1 MSLVC
6 NEGCKDLDNIMMTC
20 RQRYVVAKVEWSWKN
35 NSHIKKRMRKDD
47 LLAIKLMNTMQ
58 VSFPITLA
66 CHFLEEEEDKRSLR
80 SITTE
85 I

>member
-6 NEGCKDLDNIMMTC
+6 NEGCNDCDYIVMTH
-20 RQRYVVAKVEWSWKN
+20 RLWYVVPKVERSWKN
-35 NSHIKKRMRKDD
+35 NSHRKKRMRNVD
-47 LLAIKLMNTMQ
+47 LLAIKLMHTTQ
-58 VSFPITLA
+58 VGFPITLA
-66 CHFLEEEEDKRSLR
+66 YHFMEEEEDKRSLR

>member
-1 MSLVC
+1 
-6 NEGCKDLDNIMMTC
+6 MMIH
-20 RQRYVVAKVEWSWKN
+20 RQWYAVPKVERSWKN
-35 NSHIKKRMRKDD
+35 NFHRKKRMRKVH
-47 LLAIKLMNTMQ
+47 LLAIKLMPTMQ

-66 CHFLEEEEDKRSLR
+66 CHFMEEEEDKRYLR